1 MNTTLFLRIA
11 SVLTL
16 IHALLHTIGGVFGKV
31 PADVQPV
38 VTAMQENHFLAMGVM
53 RTMWNFY
60 MGLGLVV
67 SVALTVEGLVF
78 WQLGTLAKSDALR
91 LRPILMTFLVGYL
104 CISVIS
110 YRYFFAGPV
119 ITELLIAACLGM
131 AIGSAKGAAVVR
143 PLAVESRGVS

>member
-1 MNTTLFLRIA
+1 
-11 SVLTL
+11 
-16 IHALLHTIGGVFGKV
+16 
-31 PADVQPV
+31 
-38 VTAMQENHFLAMGVM
+38 MQENHFPAMGVM
-53 RTMWNFY
+53 RTMWDFH

-78 WQLGTLAKSDALR
+78 WQLGTLAKIDALR

-131 AIGSAKGAAVVR
+131 AVASAKVAAVVR
-143 PLAVESRGVS
+143 PVAIESRGIS

>member
-1 MNTTLFLRIA
+1 MRPTLFLRIA

-16 IHALLHTIGGVFGKV
+16 IHAALHTIGGVFGKT
-31 PADVQPV
+31 PPDVQPV
-38 VTAMQENHFLAMGVM
+38 VTAMQGNQFLAMGVM
-53 RTMWNFY
+53 RTMWDFH

-78 WQLGTLAKSDALR
+78 WQLGTLAKSDGLR
-91 LRPILMTFLVGYL
+91 LRPILTTFLVGYV

-119 ITELLIAACLGM
+119 ITEILIALCLGL
-131 AIGSAKGAAVVR
+131 AIWSSRRGGS
-143 PLAVESRGVS
+143 VEES